1 MEHAITYR
9 LCEKLTMAKPAWYQ
23 NPKHN
28 RPLNQMARERLAYR
42 LLQSTSSADL
52 GAIRCAH
59 GRDMDR
65 MALFERLLRSDM
77 TPAAALEYI
86 DSL

>member
-9 LCEKLTMAKPAWYQ
+9 LCEKLAMASPAWYQ

-42 LLQSTSSADL
+42 LFQSTSNADL
-52 GAIRCAH
+52 GATKYAH

-65 MALFERLLRSDM
+65 MALFDRLLRSDM

-86 DSL
+86 ESL